1 MAEESSKQDFR
12 FTLEEFSGV
21 FGDSI
26 TVILRHRAVP
36 PI

>member
-1 MAEESSKQDFR
+1 MAEESLKQDFR
-12 FTLEEFSGV
+12 FTMEEFSGAL
-21 FGDSI
+21 GDSI